1 MSRIQTSSMYLDLDA
16 QRAWIQRVYAWM
28 VGGLLTTG
36 VTAFG
41 IASMPAL
48 QAAIF
53 GSPLIYVFMF
63 LPLGMV
69 LFLSAR
75 IEHMKASTAMGTFIA
90 YAMANGV
97 AFSSIFL
104 VYELGSVAS
113 TFFIAAAMYAAAA
126 VYGYTTKRD
135 LASMGSFMVMGVFG
149 LLIAMVVNWFLG
161 SSIVEMGISVL
172 GVIIFTGL
180 TMWDMQRIKE
190 EYVLEGQ
197 GSSVAAKGAV
207 MGALRLYLNF
217 VNLFLFLLRLLGSRR

>member
-16 QRAWIQRVYAWM
+16 QRAWVQRVYAWM

-36 VTAFG
+36 LTAFG
-41 IASMPAL
+41 IASVPAL

-97 AFSSIFL
+97 AFSTIFL
-104 VYELGSVAS
+104 AYEMGSIAS
-113 TFFIAAAMYAAAA
+113 TFFIAAGMYAAAA
-126 VYGYTTKRD
+126 IYGYTTRRD
-135 LASMGSFMVMGVFG
+135 LSSMGSFMVMGVFG
-149 LLIAMVVNWFLG
+149 LLIAMLVNWFLG
-161 SSIVEMGISVL
+161 STIVELGISIL

-190 EYVLEGQ
+190 EYVLEGH
-197 GSSVAAKGAV
+197 GSAIAAKGAV

>member
-75 IEHMKASTAMGTFIA
+75 IEHMKASKALGTFIA

-104 VYELGSVAS
+104 VYDLGSVAS

-197 GSSVAAKGAV
+197 SSSVAAKGAV

>member
-104 VYELGSVAS
+104 VYDLGSVAS

-126 VYGYTTKRD
+126 VYGHTTKRD

>member
-1 MSRIQTSSMYLDLDA
+1 MYLDLDA
-16 QRAWIQRVYAWM
+16 QRAWVQRVYAWM

-36 VTAFG
+36 LTAFG
-41 IASMPAL
+41 IASVPAL

-97 AFSSIFL
+97 AFSTIFL
-104 VYELGSVAS
+104 AYEMGSIAS
-113 TFFIAAAMYAAAA
+113 TFFIAAGMYAAAA
-126 VYGYTTKRD
+126 IYGYTTRRD
-135 LASMGSFMVMGVFG
+135 LSSMGSFMVMGVFG

-161 SSIVEMGISVL
+161 STIVELGISIL

-190 EYVLEGQ
+190 EYVLEGH
-197 GSSVAAKGAV
+197 GSAIAAKGAV

>member
-16 QRAWIQRVYAWM
+16 QRAWVQRVYAWM

-36 VTAFG
+36 LTAFG
-41 IASMPAL
+41 IASVPAL

-97 AFSSIFL
+97 AFSTIFL
-104 VYELGSVAS
+104 AYEMGSIAS
-113 TFFIAAAMYAAAA
+113 TFFIAAGMYAAAA
-126 VYGYTTKRD
+126 IYGYTTRRD
-135 LASMGSFMVMGVFG
+135 LSSMGSFMVMGVFG

-161 SSIVEMGISVL
+161 STIVELGISIL

-190 EYVLEGQ
+190 EYVLEGH
-197 GSSVAAKGAV
+197 GSAIAAKGAV

>member
-104 VYELGSVAS
+104 VYDLGSVAS